1 MIASARAGV
10 RVRKYFPGYG
20 DFNGVVTRQVAKFTY
35 LVVYADGDEEDM
47 TVADI
52 KKHRVDAAAAG
63 APKAAK
69 QAGVAVRKSSRHAT
83 SDYGAADAAGEQA
96 GDAVGIPTEAE
107 FAAAGE
113 ASAACFATNYWYLG
127 KRRAWFSRGG
137 PNGRTS
143 RMAQVAPRDL
153 LILYEVLQVL
163 RIGGIF
169 CCRAPLDS
177 FFFFFF

>member
-1 MIASARAGV
+1 MSEEAIRFSAQVFKVSTLIDGGLRLTLDLCMPFEDKAILALLEARKPGV
-10 RVRKYFPGYG
+10 ILECAA
-20 DFNGVVTRQVAKFTY
+20 VA
-35 LVVYADGDEEDM
+35 
-47 TVADI
+47 I
-52 KKHRVDAAAAG
+52 
-63 APKAAK
+63 KAAK